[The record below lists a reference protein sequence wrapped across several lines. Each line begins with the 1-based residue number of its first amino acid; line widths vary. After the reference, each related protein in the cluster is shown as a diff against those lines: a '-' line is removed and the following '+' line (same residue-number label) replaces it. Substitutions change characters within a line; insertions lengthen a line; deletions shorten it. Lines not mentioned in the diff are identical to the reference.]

1 MALVDNNRNLMT
13 VHQRTSV
20 LDVLHG
26 VVDCQGLGNLLSCI
40 VTELVVRKAA
50 ETGEK
55 MHTSANMKIIIVICL
70 A

>member
-1 MALVDNNRNLMT
+1 MT
-13 VHQRTSV
+13 VHQRTNV
-20 LDVLHG
+20 LDGLHG
-26 VVDCQGLGNLLSCI
+26 AVDCQGLGNLLSCI

-55 MHTSANMKIIIVICL
+55 MLRLANMKIVIVIRL